1 MRVEV
6 SVKINFERYGQYHMA
21 KFLEFKNPKIHEGL
35 PSYEKRE
42 IRQSRFSRPS
52 STVYSEKINFT
63 LHKFFGV
70 CVILKNWEN
79 INYLIDKNVKM
90 IPSGGWSITL
100 VWMVLIAIRFLS
112 WLYNPWLNRSFALH
126 DDDSRK

>member
-6 SVKINFERYGQYHMA
+6 SVKIDFERYGQYHMA

-70 CVILKNWEN
+70 CVILKN
-79 INYLIDKNVKM
+79 
-90 IPSGGWSITL
+90 
-100 VWMVLIAIRFLS
+100 
-112 WLYNPWLNRSFALH
+112 
-126 DDDSRK
+126 